1 MKKWETRCYTFH
13 EVREL
18 IDNGVESSETCIEI
32 MEILAECCNEIA
44 NGRDDWDFYD
54 DFIEM
59 RDEINDELECMSEDD
74 DYEDLESEVNFRLHE
89 MYDLCD
95 AAKVWLE

>member
-1 MKKWETRCYTFH
+1 MAKWEIKCYTFH

-18 IDNGVESSETCIEI
+18 IDEGIESSETCIEI
-32 MEILAECCNEIA
+32 MEILADCCNEIA
-44 NGRDDWDFYD
+44 RSRENWDFYD

-59 RDEINDELECMSEDD
+59 RDEINEELEYMCETD
-74 DYEDLESEVNFRLHE
+74 DYDDLESKVNFMLHE

-95 AAKVWLE
+95 AARVWLA

>member
-1 MKKWETRCYTFH
+1 MAKWEIKCYTFN

-18 IDNGVESSETCIEI
+18 IHDGVESSEVCIEI
-32 MEILAECCNEIA
+32 METLADCCNEIA
-44 NGRDDWDFYD
+44 NEREDWDFYD

-59 RDEINDELECMSEDD
+59 RDEINEELEYMCETD
-74 DYEDLESEVNFRLHE
+74 DYDDLESKVNFMLRE

-95 AAKVWLE
+95 AARVWLA